1 MKAADLRGKTGKEL
15 LVEARELAAK
25 IYELRCALTMS
36 DKATPVH
43 HLREAKKNRARVLG
57 VLREKQ
63 LSEARDAKDDE
74 AKKQ

>member
-1 MKAADLRGKTGKEL
+1 MEAADLRGKTQEEL
-15 LVEARELAAK
+15 LLEAGKLAAK

-43 HLREAKKNRARVLG
+43 HLREAKKDRAKVLT

-63 LSEARDAKDDE
+63 LSEAKDTRDDE
-74 AKKQ
+74 AK